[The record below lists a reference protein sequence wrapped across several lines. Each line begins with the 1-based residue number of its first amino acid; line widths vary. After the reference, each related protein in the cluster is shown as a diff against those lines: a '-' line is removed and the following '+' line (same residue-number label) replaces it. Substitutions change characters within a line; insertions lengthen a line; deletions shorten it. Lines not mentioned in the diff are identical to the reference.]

1 MDKKQKMGEDG
12 AIAGICGGYIRT
24 EWQLIRSYCG
34 PRLLRC
40 LSTLKNLQKRRK
52 EMEIERLK
60 SEEWSEIDGCTNDL
74 FNIVDPLD

>member
-34 PRLLRC
+34 PRTFASLPLDSQKSAEAKEGD
-40 LSTLKNLQKRRK
+40 LSQ
-52 EMEIERLK
+52 
-60 SEEWSEIDGCTNDL
+60 SEEWSEIEIDGYQ
-74 FNIVDPLD
+74 